1 MNQGRKGG
9 AKAMNSFQTMQTAK
23 MLGLSNLTLNMYQAE
38 KSQISR
44 SLERINLFRREIRMM
59 LEDIKQREA

>member
-1 MNQGRKGG
+1 
-9 AKAMNSFQTMQTAK
+9 
-23 MLGLSNLTLNMYQAE
+23 MLGLSNLTLNIYQAE

-59 LEDIKQREA
+59 LEDIK